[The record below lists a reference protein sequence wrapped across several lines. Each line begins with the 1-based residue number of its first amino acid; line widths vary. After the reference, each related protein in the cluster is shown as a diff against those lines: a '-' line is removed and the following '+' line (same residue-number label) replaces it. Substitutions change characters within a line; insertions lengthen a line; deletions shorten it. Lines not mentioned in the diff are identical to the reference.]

1 MSNSLAAKTQLRD
14 IGTKFFRLFQPPP
27 LMTVDEWADEF
38 RELST
43 VSSAKGGRWRTRSY
57 QREPMRVMTERTVRS
72 VCICGAAQIVG
83 KSEMLFNFIG
93 RQIHLNP
100 GPILLVEP
108 TNDLAERVSKKR
120 LQPMFEITPALRP
133 LVAEQKSRAT
143 ANTIRAK
150 TFPGGTLNISGANTP
165 NELCS
170 DPIRDV
176 LIDEVDRCNE
186 AAGKEGDI
194 VTLAEQRQGSFG
206 KNAFSLYVSTPSGKK
221 PRAKGETQPV
231 GVSKILV
238 LLNESDNRHRF
249 CPCQKCGHEQ
259 ELLWAQFQ
267 WRDGDVKNTRFYCAS
282 CDHPH
287 TEQERRK
294 MIDEGRWVALNPSVT
309 DRAGFFLPG
318 MYSLS
323 DPDRGSDTM
332 MEQMARNFLR
342 AKHRGKE
349 ALRAWVN
356 TFLCECFADDEDA
369 EQPEGTLLLAKR
381 EPYGET
387 IPKDVLLI
395 TVGVDVQ
402 AGDKNK
408 RGRLEAH
415 IVGWAENEVPWV
427 LDYQVFAGDP
437 EHPSTWAQLESFI
450 ANTTY
455 ITEDGRELIMER
467 VAVDSGHVPD
477 TVYAF
482 CQPRGVRMIK
492 GKMQRVIADFRQK
505 VQGIRGITDI
515 EVSYKEG
522 TPALSVRLKP
532 ELAALAPEMEGKVKV
547 AFIDCD
553 AEGEL
558 AGAFGVR
565 GIPAL
570 FLMKDG
576 EIIDSW
582 TGYMPRAAVKARRD
596 FSSADY
602 SPLHIERHLPF
613 SHRRISLASAYWRHS
628 TATSHWLQIATARRV
643 AFGRSTVGR
652 SSGKKMIRSA

>member
-492 GKMQRVIADFRQK
+492 GKMQRVIAVKGFKGVGLPVMNLPRKSGVKRTRLWLVSTNTAKIWAYSCITKTIKGEEHAIHFPSDREPLFGEEYFRQLTADATQK
-505 VQGIRGITDI
+505 KFAAGLEYIDFIRTHTAN
-515 EVSYKEG
+515 E
-522 TPALSVRLKP
+522 
-532 ELAALAPEMEGKVKV
+532 ALATLTYAYGALKMSVPAWGKLK
-547 AFIDCD
+547 
-553 AEGEL
+553 
-558 AGAFGVR
+558 
-565 GIPAL
+565 
-570 FLMKDG
+570 
-576 EIIDSW
+576 
-582 TGYMPRAAVKARRD
+582 AAA
-596 FSSADY
+596 
-602 SPLHIERHLPF
+602 
-613 SHRRISLASAYWRHS
+613 ASAAPEPAPAPPSPKTVSRPAAGWVGGW
-628 TATSHWLQIATARRV
+628 TS
-643 AFGRSTVGR
+643 
-652 SSGKKMIRSA
+652 